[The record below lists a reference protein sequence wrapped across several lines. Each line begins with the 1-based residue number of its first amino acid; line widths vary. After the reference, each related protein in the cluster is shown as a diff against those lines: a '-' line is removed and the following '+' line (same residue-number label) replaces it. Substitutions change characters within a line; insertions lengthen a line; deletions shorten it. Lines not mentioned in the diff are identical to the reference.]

1 GLSRF
6 IRRKATNQ
14 SGKSCVFPV
23 AESSAE
29 TLNACGEA
37 IRPAFMPARVAE
49 SGRTAP
55 KIVTNNFSQLF
66 LAVLFG

>member
-1 GLSRF
+1 MASRL
-6 IRRKATNQ
+6 IRRKAANQ

-23 AESSAE
+23 GESSAE

-37 IRPAFMPARVAE
+37 VRPALMQARVAE

-55 KIVTNNFSQLF
+55 KIVKNNFSQLF